1 MTVSTGLSSLLIA
14 EKLSLVPINLND
26 PNQHA
31 EFKQQRVICG
41 WDYDDE
47 ALQMFIEK
55 QEKKVKSMFWITIPQ
70 RVETNG
76 KLENRDDLPETNTVA
91 PDTNGHAAGG
101 ASPSATLFTIRA
113 GHISLD
119 SYAEPADPELALE
132 DRSIL
137 TVQTF
142 FILPEYRTGG
152 IGRAAMDLVEDLATQ
167 EPYGSPRCH
176 TLALTTV
183 SKKHIEIDDPEWRG
197 IWKRCGLD
205 VPPFSNETWYEK
217 LGYFYWKEEPRYKVQ
232 ALDGSPVHIIA
243 SFMRKK
249 LR

>member
-1 MTVSTGLSSLLIA
+1 MTVSTDLSSLLIT

-26 PNQHA
+26 PDQHA
-31 EFKQQRVICG
+31 EFKQQRVVCG
-41 WDYDDE
+41 WDHSDK

-55 QEKKVKSMFWITIPQ
+55 QEKGLKSLFWIMIQ
-70 RVETNG
+70 QKAQANG
-76 KLENRDDLPETNTVA
+76 KQQNGGNVSVTQH
-91 PDTNGHAAGG
+91 TNGHAADGN
-101 ASPSATLFTIRA
+101 AVSPSATLFTIRA

-119 SYAEPADPELALE
+119 SYTEPADPELARE
-132 DRSIL
+132 DRSIM

-152 IGRAAMDLVEDLATQ
+152 VGRAAMDLVEVLAMQ
-167 EPYGSPRCH
+167 EPYGSPHCH

-183 SKKHIEIDDPEWRG
+183 SKKHIEIDAPEWRG
-197 IWKRCGLD
+197 LWKRCGFN
-205 VPPFSNETWYEK
+205 VPKFSNEIWYEK
-217 LGYFYWKEEPRYKVQ
+217 LGYVYWKEEPRYDAV
-232 ALDGSPVHIIA
+232 ALDGSPSHIIA

>member
-1 MTVSTGLSSLLIA
+1 MTVSTDLSSLLVT

-26 PNQHA
+26 PDQHA

-41 WDYDDE
+41 WDYSDE

-55 QEKKVKSMFWITIPQ
+55 QKKKLKSLFWIMIRQ
-70 RVETNG
+70 KVEANG
-76 KLENRDDLPETNTVA
+76 KQENADPVSITKNA
-91 PDTNGHAAGG
+91 NGHARDGNTL
-101 ASPSATLFTIRA
+101 SPSITLSTIRV

-119 SYAEPADPELALE
+119 SYTEPADPEVALE
-132 DRSIL
+132 DRSIM

-152 IGRAAMDLVEDLATQ
+152 VGRAAMGLVEILATQ
-167 EPYGSPRCH
+167 EPYGSPHCH

-183 SKKHIEIDDPEWRG
+183 SKKHIQIDAPEWKG

-205 VPPFSNETWYEK
+205 VPPFDNQSWYEK
-217 LGYFYWKEEPRYKVQ
+217 LGYVYWKEEPRYNAV
-232 ALDGSPVHIIA
+232 ALDGSHIHIIA

>member
-1 MTVSTGLSSLLIA
+1 MTVTADLSSLLIT

-26 PNQHA
+26 PDQHA
-31 EFKQQRVICG
+31 EFKQQRVVCG
-41 WDYDDE
+41 WDYSDE

-55 QEKKVKSMFWITIPQ
+55 QDKKLKSLFWIMIQ
-70 RVETNG
+70 QKVQVNG
-76 KLENRDDLPETNTVA
+76 KQENGDLVSVTQDA
-91 PDTNGHAAGG
+91 NGHAADGN
-101 ASPSATLFTIRA
+101 AVSPSATLFTIRA

-119 SYAEPADPELALE
+119 SYTEPADPEVALE
-132 DRSIL
+132 DRSIM

-152 IGRAAMDLVEDLATQ
+152 VGRAAMNLVEVLATQ
-167 EPYGSPRCH
+167 EPYGSPHCH

-183 SKKHIEIDDPEWRG
+183 SKKHIEIDAPEWRG
-197 IWKRCGLD
+197 VWKRAGLD
-205 VPPFSNETWYEK
+205 VPPFSNEIWYEK
-217 LGYFYWKEEPRYKVQ
+217 LGYVYWKEETRYNAV
-232 ALDGSPVHIIA
+232 ALDGSSLHLIA